1 LQARPSNTV
10 RSSEF
15 ERVLHGM
22 APVPPH
28 HHALHWKIVWKRHLI
43 VWSRWLHIYL
53 SMVCFGVVMF
63 FSVTGLTLNH
73 PDWFAKQERT
83 IQKSGALDAK
93 WVRPDVD
100 KLQVVERLRGRGDI
114 KGALSDLRVDDS
126 QVNLSF
132 KSPGY
137 EADVFIDRDTGHYEV
152 TETRAGFAAVLND
165 LHKGRD
171 SGKIWGWLID
181 FCAVMLTLISL
192 TGLVILF
199 FLAKRRV
206 SGLVAL
212 AVGAAICY
220 LVYVIFVP

>member
-1 LQARPSNTV
+1 MTP
-10 RSSEF
+10 
-15 ERVLHGM
+15 H
-22 APVPPH
+22 PPH
-28 HHALHWKIVWKRHLI
+28 HELLHWKIVWKRHLI

-83 IQKSGALDAK
+83 LQKSGALDLK
-93 WVRPDVD
+93 LVRPEVD
-100 KLQVVERLRGRGDI
+100 KLQVVERLRARGDI
-114 KGALSDLRVDDS
+114 KGGLSELRVDES
-126 QVNLSF
+126 QVNVSF

-137 EADVFIDRDTGHYEV
+137 AADVFIDRDTGHYEL

-171 SGKIWGWLID
+171 SGKVWGWLID

-220 LVYVIFVP
+220 LVYLIFVP